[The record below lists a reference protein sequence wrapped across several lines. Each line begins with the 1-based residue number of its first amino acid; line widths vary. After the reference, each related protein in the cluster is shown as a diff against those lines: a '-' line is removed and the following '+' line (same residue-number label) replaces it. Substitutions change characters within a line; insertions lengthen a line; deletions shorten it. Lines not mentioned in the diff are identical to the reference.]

1 MNSSNI
7 EPLPNEIISA
17 TESFHYK
24 PPKSSQ
30 YYQIVCTYRKKKKNF
45 FFKFLNSLYKY
56 LLRMLAKIFLSKSLY
71 IYT

>member
-24 PPKSSQ
+24 SPKSSQ
-30 YYQIVCTYRKKKKNF
+30 YYQIVCTYNQ
-45 FFKFLNSLYKY
+45 KFLNSLYKY
-56 LLRMLAKIFLSKSLY
+56 LLRILVEIFLSKSLY
-71 IYT
+71 VSIYIHT